1 MTQDLQPQTKTT
13 LNALAC
19 AAVLTAVMAAG
30 VYQFIS
36 AVANPDG
43 LEYPKGQKNFL
54 EGHTTLALEKAIDK
68 KIPARDALIAFA
80 NSIRYRL
87 FGGGGDQV
95 RVGQH
100 DWLFL
105 TDELKYE
112 GLVGSP
118 PKPADTAAALK
129 ARADLVAEVD
139 RRLQASGVKLL
150 VAVVPDKARLYAQKL
165 PTGAYPAYNE
175 TRYANALS
183 AFRARN
189 VTVVDLLTPLA
200 SAAKSDEIYYRTDTH
215 WNQKGAALVSQEI
228 AKAIAKLGLNLDST
242 RFTSK
247 TQPSAAERPGD
258 LLRLMGL
265 EKVSNFWRPA
275 PDSEASQET
284 IEATE
289 GGEASGAKPGGG
301 LFGEV
306 SVPAVLTG
314 TSYSLRGNFHGQ
326 LQQAA
331 SIKILNTAK
340 DGGGFLQALGGYLKD
355 DAFKSSKPKLLI
367 WEIPERMLQ
376 SPLTDEIG
384 WIEKSGLS
392 ASK

>member
-1 MTQDLQPQTKTT
+1 MTQDTQPQTKTS
-13 LNALAC
+13 LNSLAC
-19 AAVLTAVMAAG
+19 AAVLTTVMIAG
-30 VYQFIS
+30 AYQFFA
-36 AVANPDG
+36 AVTNPNG

-68 KIPARDALIAFA
+68 KIPARDSLIAFA

-95 RVGQH
+95 RVGQQ

-112 GLVGSP
+112 GLVGTP
-118 PKPADTAAALK
+118 PKPADTAKALK

-139 RRLQASGVKLL
+139 KRLQAAGVKLL
-150 VAVVPDKARLYAQKL
+150 VAVVPDKARLYSEKL
-165 PTGAYPAYNE
+165 PNGIYPSYNE
-175 TRYANALS
+175 KRYADALE
-183 AFRARN
+183 AFRTRN
-189 VTVVDLLTPLA
+189 VAVVDLLAPLS
-200 SAAKSDEIYYRTDTH
+200 SAAKREEIYYRTDTH
-215 WNQKGAALVSQEI
+215 WNQKGAAFVSQEI
-228 AKAIAKLGLNLDST
+228 ALAISKLGLNLDST

-247 TQPSAAERPGD
+247 STPNMQERPGD
-258 LLRLMGL
+258 LIRLMGL

-275 PDSEASQET
+275 PDSEAAQET
-284 IEATE
+284 AEATDN
-289 GGEASGAKPGGG
+289 GSVNGAKPGGG

-306 SVPAVLTG
+306 SVPVVLAG

-326 LQQAA
+326 LQQAT
-331 SIKILNTAK
+331 SLKILNTAK
-340 DGGGFLQALGGYLKD
+340 DGGGFLQAIGGYLKD

-392 ASK
+392 AK